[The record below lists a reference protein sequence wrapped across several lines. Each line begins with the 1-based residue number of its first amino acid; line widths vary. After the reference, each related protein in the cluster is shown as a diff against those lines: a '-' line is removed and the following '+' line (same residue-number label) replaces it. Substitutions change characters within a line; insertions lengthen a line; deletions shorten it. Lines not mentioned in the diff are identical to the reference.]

1 MNNTHITVLKFGDIL
16 LFLKSCSFHQELNIV
31 KQHYEILTH
40 IKTTF
45 LLEYLFSKCLNVS
58 FVSQND

>member
-16 LFLKSCSFHQELNIV
+16 LFLKSCLLLNIV

-45 LLEYLFSKCLNVS
+45 LLEYLFSKFFNVS